1 MMPTFARK
9 PSASIKSMTNGFF
22 HIRRSAPKDARR
34 FVTDLPIRRRSRS
47 TFQIETTG
55 NHQIDEAPLVAA
67 LHELLN
73 PVRRGTQSR
82 Q

>member
-1 MMPTFARK
+1 M
-9 PSASIKSMTNGFF
+9 KSMTNGFF

-34 FVTDLPIRRRSRS
+34 FVTDLPIGRRSRS
-47 TFQIETTG
+47 TFEIKSTGDHELDETL
-55 NHQIDEAPLVAA
+55 LVAV

-73 PVRRGTQSR
+73 PVRRGTQRR